1 LKMRSIDLSFDGGY
15 DEFIEEI
22 KKRVEG
28 IRW

>member
-1 LKMRSIDLSFDGGY
+1 LKMGSIDLSFDGSY

-28 IRW
+28 IL